1 MKSARSGD
9 ETLHPHFFT
18 LNNKMEK
25 IYNIDYVD
33 AHYSYE
39 PDLYTKEYYTHKEDL
54 KVKSTS
60 VHFFNAYGYVEKCG
74 DDIVIAF
81 IKKKGI
87 PLRET
92 IAGGKEIVDGLVI
105 PESSLVSKANLYD
118 RNILKEVKTSSRVAV
133 IWHDPTYIRRLSG
146 YDCSVMYT
154 EGTLYKIEKDHI
166 VLKDT
171 ETIRTYPMP
180 VKNHPAGKPMWY
192 IIPTSFIKDIEV
204 ISKKS

>member
-1 MKSARSGD
+1 MDTVRQI
-9 ETLHPHFFT
+9 F
-18 LNNKMEK
+18 
-25 IYNIDYVD
+25 YID
-33 AHYSYE
+33 AWSSYE

-54 KVKSTS
+54 REKTTS
-60 VHFFNAYGYVEKCG
+60 VYFFSAYGFVEKHG

-81 IKKKGI
+81 IKKKGV

-92 IAGGKEIVDGLVI
+92 IEGGKEIVDGLVI
-105 PESSLVSKANLYD
+105 PESSLASKANLYD
-118 RNILKEVKTSSRVAV
+118 RDILKEVKIGSRVAV

-146 YDCSVMYT
+146 YDCSIMYT

-171 ETIRTYPMP
+171 ETIRTHPMP

-192 IIPTSFIKDIEV
+192 IIPISLIKDVEV

>member
-1 MKSARSGD
+1 
-9 ETLHPHFFT
+9 
-18 LNNKMEK
+18 MEK

-33 AHYSYE
+33 AYYSYE
-39 PDLYTKEYYTHKEDL
+39 PDLYTKEYYTHKKDL

-74 DDIVIAF
+74 SDIVVAF
-81 IKKKGI
+81 IKKKGVS
-87 PLRET
+87 LKET
-92 IAGGKEIVDGLVI
+92 IDKRDSIVEGLIIPDVALLSKIRECNNNIIKGVEIG
-105 PESSLVSKANLYD
+105 
-118 RNILKEVKTSSRVAV
+118 SRVAV
-133 IWHDPTYIRRLSG
+133 TWRDPTYIRRLSE

-171 ETIRTYPMP
+171 ETIRTHPMP

-192 IIPTSFIKDIEV
+192 IIPISFIKDVEV